1 LAAASTG
8 SALTTLIWYGIS
20 LLSYPFLKRADIIEF
35 LSLNC
40 SYIEELVAIFY
51 GYFERY
57 AGFIL
62 RF

>member
-1 LAAASTG
+1 LVAASTG
-8 SALTTLIWYGIS
+8 SGLITLIWYGIS
-20 LLSYPFLKRADIIEF
+20 LLSYPFFKSADIMEF
-35 LSLNC
+35 LSLNS
-40 SYIEELVAIFY
+40 SYIEGLVAIFY